1 MSALQT
7 SLLRQEAA
15 LLRQL
20 QALERASMH
29 AALRDMQ
36 LAEAQD
42 PSLRPQLALLQHLHS
57 RPTPTE
63 ARLEV
68 VEHQLRHIESGVT
81 NTNALLDLANLA
93 LGLWDAQEDDKVPDA
108 RDEPADPHRE
118 SQACIICSERKRA
131 VICLPCGHLYA
142 CNQCWRGCTN
152 RTPTP
157 TCATC
162 RAPVTHTLQAT
173 QHQRDAAD
181 AAPTGH
187 AGSAD
192 GVVTPGLIYMNAQL
206 PAPLAAM
213 QLCLDRRACCRDH
226 TSV

>member
-20 QALERASMH
+20 QALERASMD

-68 VEHQLRHIESGVT
+68 VEHQLRHLQAEGT
-81 NTNALLDLANLA
+81 RANALLDLANLA
-93 LGLWDAQEDDKVPDA
+93 LALGDAPDDVPDA

-118 SQACIICSERKRA
+118 SQACIMCSARKRA
-131 VICLPCGHLYA
+131 VICLPCGHLGA
-142 CNQCWRGCTN
+142 CNQCWHRWTR

-157 TCATC
+157 TCDTC

-192 GVVTPGLIYMNAQL
+192 GVVPPGLIYMNAQL

-213 QLCLDRRACCRDH
+213 QLCLDRRASCCDH

>member
-20 QALERASMH
+20 QALERASMD

-68 VEHQLRHIESGVT
+68 VEHQLRHIESGAT

-93 LGLWDAQEDDKVPDA
+93 LGLWDAQEDDKVPDD
-108 RDEPADPHRE
+108 RDAPADPHRE

-157 TCATC
+157 QCATC
-162 RAPVTHTLQAT
+162 RTPVTHTLQAT
-173 QHQRDAAD
+173 QHQRDDAAAD
-181 AAPTGH
+181 PDGQARH
-187 AGSAD
+187 SGSVNGA
-192 GVVTPGLIYMNAQL
+192 VQPGILYMSAQM

-213 QLCLDRRACCRDH
+213 QRLLL
-226 TSV
+226 SPNSL